1 MKSRT
6 SKQPDQFP
14 PQPIKK
20 VGGTEDGVFRPEAMS
35 SIYLEVHMYNCSVQS
50 VCIAVGNIVLIADQG
65 SASSSSQAASIE
77 RNEAGCVYVGKPVQ
91 AWRV

>member
-1 MKSRT
+1 
-6 SKQPDQFP
+6 
-14 PQPIKK
+14 
-20 VGGTEDGVFRPEAMS
+20 
-35 SIYLEVHMYNCSVQS
+35 MYNCSVQS